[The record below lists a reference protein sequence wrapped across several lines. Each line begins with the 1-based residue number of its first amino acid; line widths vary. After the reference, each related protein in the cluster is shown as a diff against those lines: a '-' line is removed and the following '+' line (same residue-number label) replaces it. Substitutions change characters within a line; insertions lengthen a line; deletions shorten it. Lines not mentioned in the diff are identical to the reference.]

1 MNREEILSYINYQGE
16 YTRDVKKKLNKL
28 IKKYHPDR
36 NKIDKTTILTLYE
49 VKKDLEKNK
58 IAVVTEPVK
67 DEEVKEE
74 IIDFEVANPLIERIL
89 KILKNKKK
97 FIENSLKRI
106 YRKEYY
112 YSNKIYKD
120 SYDLGLLDLKIKEL
134 NKKQQNLK
142 KITKYDYMLLAILL
156 IILIFAFYKPILII
170 FIVIPILFEL
180 LYINYRTTIF
190 YENNLLKENLEE
202 KKKTFTEKQKNC
214 SDNLADIKKEELRLK
229 REKRSINNDI
239 AFYNHELSKSNKNEK
254 VSTVKK
260 GNSYSKRREVEK

>member
-1 MNREEILSYINYQGE
+1 MNKEEILLYINYQGDYNKE
-16 YTRDVKKKLNKL
+16 VKKKLNKL

-58 IAVVTEPVK
+58 IAVVETK
-67 DEEVKEE
+67 INNDEEVKEE

-112 YSNKIYKD
+112 YNNKIYKD
-120 SYDLGLLDLKIKEL
+120 SYDLGLLDLKIEEL
-134 NKKQQNLK
+134 NKKQQDLK
-142 KITKYDYMLLAILL
+142 KMTKYDHILL
-156 IILIFAFYKPILII
+156 VILLTIIIFSFYKPILII

-214 SDNLADIKKEELRLK
+214 YDNLADIKKEELRLK
-229 REKRSINNDI
+229 REKRIINNDI

-254 VSTVKK
+254 VSTAKK
-260 GNSYSKRREVEK
+260 GNSYSKR